1 MAVRWKA
8 GQRRKRWTE
17 QAVSLPADA
26 LIRLQEA
33 NVSVDSPPDASFT
46 NFAKQLQSFGELPST
61 FAQIAAT
68 KALSDA
74 LLSVLK
80 SNNILAETALF
91 LYVELLFLDNSRPLH
106 RGLLTPLSRLSKDWE
121 TKVANV
127 LNRRCLEYGQGG
139 IKHRR
144 FSIVGVATSISTL
157 PQRGILGGV
166 LETCLNLFALSSCY
180 DVSWVLE
187 YSNEGGRPPPNTME
201 DCQDAVGSLYYMLQH
216 YPQRFIDADLNARV
230 VSDATALQS
239 RHVPGDLE
247 ALNGKPAVNLEERD
261 IQLWSGSSG
270 PAVYGRIIRT
280 LIDVLQTSALSRDCV
295 VAAGVGLCAAA
306 QFQNTQE
313 KVALMLAKS
322 VFASSATC
330 SAALLSIVDGV
341 SEGPNHFG
349 LVDATIRDQCQSSLP
364 AEVSRFS
371 EFGKL
376 CILRGLL
383 TALPRS
389 TLNIPLLIREST
401 SAVNEGGSI
410 TGPAWKLWT
419 ILYDG
424 ILPALCALSEG
435 SVDSHFKFHTVTALQ
450 ICLQQVRASVTG
462 KLTQEAVGHLAE
474 AANIHKVLIRGYEPL
489 PQTMI
494 SRVLQIVWNNW
505 EDPLTQTVK
514 QVQAIFDLLVD
525 VQYVFAQQREID
537 DYGNAEV
544 SNGEF
549 VKQIASNL
557 LAEGRYRKGKY
568 VPLASLALRIGS
580 EKLLS
585 MKPNLLFDTF
595 HAQSDDDVCCSA
607 SSFLKTF
614 LERLKEDCWSSTG
627 EVMEG
632 DVAFRRL
639 WIPPLLTVLLS
650 GNSRLRTNL
659 NTYALPVAMRIDPDS
674 VVSILAFILDGADR
688 WGERSSLNWEDL
700 KGAPGLPSH
709 LAMHQR
715 VAALISVLK
724 VARSLGFIDGDIE
737 QVSNTASSASRV
749 SNGGLTSTLSETV
762 VVRIQNEVVQVP
774 VSWLELALTHLDDS
788 LRVDAAELICLNPKT
803 ASMPSSLEL
812 KMLKLS
818 IPLNMRCSSTSF
830 RMRWTSLLMKFFHRV
845 RTAAYRQHRL
855 EKELQPVK
863 VSSSAISYGDEKK
876 KKRVAAAEKQEGELN
891 NSQPN
896 EYEGDEQVSRDGV
909 SIAEM
914 QEFMQ
919 LLSQYLL
926 SSLYPSAPY
935 ERKNMAMELLKA
947 IIEVWSLSPDTKAME
962 TNSLVAET
970 FSPYQSGLLSAEA
983 TLVVVGAIV
992 DSWDKLRESAFRI
1005 LVRYPTPLPGLEST
1019 TSIEQILYWAKGLVN
1034 SPRVRESDAGALVLR
1049 LIFRK
1054 YVLDLGWTVNVHT
1067 VTTSTGLD
1075 KGSAELGP
1083 DRVGL
1088 AIAEYVESL
1097 NDWLEWGIDEGD
1109 KDLVKACSH
1118 SFVHGVLLTL
1128 RYTMEELPWTS
1139 LAVQVGAQRL
1149 RMALHKL
1156 ISLLL
1161 RVTTLTLWVVAANAL
1176 NLPPDMTSD
1185 TQAGVLDGIMDVNM
1199 DEESFEEDGDGVAP
1213 LEQMIMVGC
1222 WLSMKEVSLLLGT
1235 VAREVPLPG
1244 SSAEGDSTTSLSS
1257 EESTSGLLNAEL
1269 LEAMGAHF
1277 LQVLLAMKHNGAI
1290 DKTRTG
1296 FIALCDRLLRSPDP
1310 RLNKFPETWMI
1321 QLLERTGAK
1330 GQTVDNLL
1338 RRSAGIPA
1346 AFLALFLAE
1355 PDGAPKKLLPMAMKW
1370 LIDTSKKFVFSST
1383 KENAETNERKS
1394 SHGDDLVHVVDNTTD
1409 NMELQTKMKQRDE
1422 GVVPTVH
1429 AFNAMRVA
1437 FHDTNLATDTSGF
1450 CAEGLIT
1457 TIQAFSCPYWEVR
1470 NSATLAFAALVH
1482 RTIGFLNVYKRESA
1496 RRAITGFEFFHRF
1509 PTLHPFLL
1517 QELRSATL
1525 QLQHEEGHGY
1535 QGHGM
1540 TSTLHPSLG
1549 PVLIILSRLK
1559 PSVISTG
1566 VGDWVSPSAF
1576 RPYVTSC
1583 ATLENFHVRVLA
1595 SRALAPL
1602 VSSDDLPKV
1611 LLELAERLPCATYAP
1626 KNALSYSAIHGVL
1639 LQMTVLLTS
1648 NCSALPDLDM
1658 RQMILTKLYSEV
1670 EQRLWLG
1677 SIHHCPCHMVVGAFY
1692 SMLEAMLGIAKMCA
1706 QVLTSIGTL
1715 SSSLQAHLLHLCSEC
1730 LEDEIVGTASWKDS
1744 MRVLVCERAATLYF
1758 GTILSYWS
1766 SQSSDASTEGYSG
1779 LMMSVEHN
1787 RDHPSDMGAIK
1798 DLGLT
1803 FKRALSHRMYEVR
1816 LSTLKVLKKFS
1827 HCLTMPATEGSGWI
1841 GSYLQPLLVE
1851 RLSLETHPGCVRR
1864 ILHVFFAWRSVFLK
1878 QSSIPIITEDSNI
1891 AWNSASLVIWDRVLH
1906 IYKTSKHA
1914 KTKEVAM
1921 KCMGACLSQMLGYLC
1936 QGSEGDA
1943 DSKNTADRSSR
1954 PEPVR
1959 KAVDEWICLVNK
1971 HSAASESVNFRR
1983 ATAEAIVASRL
1994 LDQVPLVASKLAKD
2008 SKEGGR
2014 ELEFAEWYGRSLLQ
2028 VWCVC
2033 VKLLE
2038 DEDPDLR
2045 QSLALSL
2052 LDVLALSW
2060 GTDGNAHFNAAVPS
2074 QVERVVQLAFQCLS
2088 SHFGSWHVYW
2098 EMLAEWVWGSEDID
2112 ALLVNDVDLVRR
2124 LFDKEI
2130 DNHHEEELVFVQ
2142 LCCLHLRQLMPR
2154 GPMSSSP
2161 EVQSSTSLQGA
2172 HLQKSESC
2180 EAFVGVWRQRFLD
2193 QAKSCA
2199 ELTLR
2204 MQEKMSWV
2212 GGVTNHQDAFKMV
2225 YRRLLGLLTFARP
2238 CSSSQTQVLK
2248 EQLLEIS
2255 RLLQQLPLNPLVSNV
2270 MFKVLQAYETHAG
2283 IDLDAAAYRVSMG
2296 LAFCDKFEPLFLVE

>member
-17 QAVSLPADA
+17 QAVSLPATV
-26 LIRLQEA
+26 LILLQEA
-33 NVSVDSPPDASFT
+33 TVSVDLSSDASFT
-46 NFAKQLQSFGELPST
+46 NFAKQLLSFGELPNT

-80 SNNILAETALF
+80 SGHVSAQTALL
-91 LYVELLFLDNSRPLH
+91 LYAELLFLHNSRPLH
-106 RGLLTPLSRLSKDWE
+106 RGLLTPLARLSKDWE
-121 TKVANV
+121 IKVANAFK
-127 LNRRCLEYGQGG
+127 RCCLEYGQGG
-139 IKHRR
+139 LKHQR
-144 FSIVGVATSISTL
+144 FSLVGVASSVSNL
-157 PQRGILGGV
+157 PQPGILRGV
-166 LETCLNLFALSSCY
+166 LEICLNIFTLSACY
-180 DVSWVLE
+180 DVAWVLE

-201 DCQDAVGSLYYMLQH
+201 DTQDAVGSLYYVLQH
-216 YPQRFIDADLNARV
+216 YPQWFMSADSNSSFCSDGVTFIG
-230 VSDATALQS
+230 T
-239 RHVPGDLE
+239 PGDLGIK
-247 ALNGKPAVNLEERD
+247 NDKPAVNTEGKT
-261 IQLWSGSSG
+261 IQFWSRSG
-270 PAVYGRIIRT
+270 HAVYGSVVRT

-306 QFQNTQE
+306 LFQNSQE
-313 KVALMLAKS
+313 EVALLLAKS
-322 VFASSATC
+322 VFTDSAAQ
-330 SAALLSIVDGV
+330 SIALLSIADGV
-341 SEGPNHFG
+341 SEGLNNFG
-349 LVDATIRDQCQSSLP
+349 MLDAAIREQCQSSFP

-376 CILRGLL
+376 CVLRGLL
-383 TALPRS
+383 TALPREA
-389 TLNIPLLIREST
+389 LNIPLLIRGSNSSAESNT
-401 SAVNEGGSI
+401 GNEGGS
-410 TGPAWKLWT
+410 TAEPAWRLWT
-419 ILYDG
+419 VLYDG
-424 ILPALCALSEG
+424 ILPALCTLSEG
-435 SVDSHFKFHTVTALQ
+435 PVDSHFKFHTVTALQ
-450 ICLQQVRASVTG
+450 ICLQQVRASMTG
-462 KLTQEAVGHLAE
+462 KLTQEALGRLAE
-474 AANIHKVLIRGYEPL
+474 AASIHKVLISGYEPL
-489 PQTMI
+489 PSTMV
-494 SRVLQIVWNNW
+494 SRILQIVWNNW

-525 VQYVFAQQREID
+525 VQFVFAQHLEND
-537 DYGNAEV
+537 DIANVEV

-549 VKQIASNL
+549 VKQIALNL

-568 VPLASLALRIGS
+568 VPLASLTVRIGA
-580 EKLLS
+580 EKMLS
-585 MKPNLLFDTF
+585 MNPNLLFDTF
-595 HAQSDDDVCCSA
+595 HAQSDDDVCCAA

-614 LERLKEDCWSSTG
+614 LERLKADCWSSFG
-627 EVMEG
+627 GVMEG

-674 VVSILAFILDGADR
+674 VVSILAFILDGANK
-688 WGERSSLNWEDL
+688 WGERSNVNWEYL
-700 KGAPGLPSH
+700 RGAPGLPSH
-709 LAMHQR
+709 LTMHQR
-715 VAALISVLK
+715 VAAVVSVLK
-724 VARSLGFIDGDIE
+724 VARSLSLIDGDIE
-737 QVSNTASSASRV
+737 QEYNSASSFSRV
-749 SNGGLTSTLSETV
+749 SNGDLSSSPSEAV
-762 VVRIQNEVVQVP
+762 VVRIQNEIVQVP
-774 VSWLELALTHLDDS
+774 LSWLEQALTHLDDS

-830 RMRWTSLLMKFFHRV
+830 RMRWTSLLKKFFNRV
-845 RTAAYRQHRL
+845 RTAAWRQHRL
-855 EKELQPVK
+855 ENEPQPVK

-876 KKRVAAAEKQEGELN
+876 KKRVAAAEKQKKGSTN
-891 NSQPN
+891 PQAN
-896 EYEGDEQVSRDGV
+896 EHEDGEQVSKDGV

-935 ERKNMAMELLKA
+935 ERKNMAMELLNA
-947 IIEVWSLSPDTKAME
+947 IIEVWSLSPQTKPVE
-962 TNSLVAET
+962 NNSLVAEG
-970 FSPYQSGLLSAEA
+970 FSPYQAGLLSAEA
-983 TLVVVGAIV
+983 TLVIVGAIV

-1019 TSIEQILYWAKGLVN
+1019 TSIEHILHWAKGLVS

-1067 VTTSTGLD
+1067 VITSTDEG
-1075 KGSAELGP
+1075 KECGEVGP
-1083 DRVGL
+1083 DRIGL

-1097 NDWLEWGIDEGD
+1097 NDWLKWGIDEGD

-1139 LAVQVGAQRL
+1139 VAVQVGAHRL
-1149 RMALHKL
+1149 RIALHKL

-1161 RVTTLTLWVVAANAL
+1161 RVTTMTLWVVAANAL

-1185 TQAGVLDGIMDVNM
+1185 TQAGMLDDIMDINL
-1199 DEESFEEDGDGVAP
+1199 DEEDFEDGEGVAP
-1213 LEQMIMVGC
+1213 VEQMIMVGC

-1235 VAREVPLPG
+1235 IAREVPLPG
-1244 SSAEGDSTTSLSS
+1244 LAEGDSAISQESKS
-1257 EESTSGLLNAEL
+1257 ELLNAEQ

-1310 RLNKFPETWMI
+1310 RLNKLPESWMN

-1355 PDGAPKKLLPMAMKW
+1355 PDGAPKKLLPMAMEW
-1370 LIDTSKKFVFSST
+1370 LIDTSRTFVFAST
-1383 KENAETNERKS
+1383 KDNAGQS
-1394 SHGDDLVHVVDNTTD
+1394 SHGDDLVHVVDNTVD
-1409 NMELQTKMKQRDE
+1409 NMEIQTRMKQRDE

-1450 CAEGLIT
+1450 CADGLIT
-1457 TIQAFSCPYWEVR
+1457 AIQAFSCPYWEVR

-1482 RTIGFLNVYKRESA
+1482 RCIGFLNVYKRESA

-1517 QELRSATL
+1517 QELSSATL
-1525 QLQHEEGHGY
+1525 QLQHEEGSGGY

-1559 PSVISTG
+1559 PSVISSG
-1566 VGDWVSPSAF
+1566 VGDWLSPSAF

-1602 VSSDDLPKV
+1602 VSSDDLLAV
-1611 LLELAERLPCATYAP
+1611 LLKLAESLPVARNASN
-1626 KNALSYSAIHGVL
+1626 NALSNSAIHGVL
-1639 LQMTVLLTS
+1639 LQMTVLLNS
-1648 NCSALPDLDM
+1648 NCSALPDLDK
-1658 RQMILTKLYSEV
+1658 RQMIVTELYGEV
-1670 EQRLWLG
+1670 ERRQWLG
-1677 SIHHCPCHMVVGAFY
+1677 SIRLCPCHMVVGSFF
-1692 SMLEAMLGIAKMCA
+1692 SVLEAMLGIAKTCA
-1706 QVLTSIGTL
+1706 RGLISMEAFM
-1715 SSSLQAHLLHLCSEC
+1715 SSLRGHLLHLCSEC
-1730 LEDEIVGTASWKDS
+1730 LEDEIEGTASWKDS
-1744 MRVLVCERAATLYF
+1744 MQVLVRERAANLYF
-1758 GTILSYWS
+1758 TTILSNWS
-1766 SQSSDASTEGYSG
+1766 SQSSDVSTMEHNGDSPLELTEVKNLG
-1779 LMMSVEHN
+1779 LMFS
-1787 RDHPSDMGAIK
+1787 
-1798 DLGLT
+1798 
-1803 FKRALSHRMYEVR
+1803 RALSHIMYEVR
-1816 LSTLKVLKKFS
+1816 LATLKVLKKFS
-1827 HCLTMPATEGSGWI
+1827 LCLTEPTCEGAGWI
-1841 GSYLQPLLVE
+1841 CSYLQPLLVE
-1851 RLSLETHPGCVRR
+1851 RLSSETHPGCVRR
-1864 ILHVFFAWRSVFLK
+1864 ILHVFFAWRSVFRRQK
-1878 QSSIPIITEDSNI
+1878 SAPVDSAI
-1891 AWNSASLVIWDRVLH
+1891 AWESASLMIWDRVLH
-1906 IYKTSKHA
+1906 IYKTSKHT

-1921 KCMGACLSQMLGYLC
+1921 KCMGACLGQMLGWL
-1936 QGSEGDA
+1936 A
-1943 DSKNTADRSSR
+1943 DGVMRSSNIVDPG
-1954 PEPVR
+1954 PELVR
-1959 KAVDEWICLVNK
+1959 RAVDEWICLVK
-1971 HSAASESVNFRR
+1971 EHSAASESANFRR
-1983 ATAEAIVASRL
+1983 ATALAIVASKF
-1994 LDQVPLVASKLAKD
+1994 LDQVPWVASKLA
-2008 SKEGGR
+2008 SKEGGLV
-2014 ELEFAEWYGRSLLQ
+2014 LEFAEWYGKSLLQ

-2038 DEDPDLR
+2038 DEDPELR

-2052 LDVLALSW
+2052 LDVLAFSS
-2060 GTDGNAHFNAAVPS
+2060 GTNGNAHFNAAVPS

-2088 SHFGSWHVYW
+2088 SHFGWWQVYW
-2098 EMLAEWVWGSEDID
+2098 EVLAEWVLGSEDID
-2112 ALLVNDVDLVRR
+2112 ALLVNDMDLVRR

-2142 LCCLHLRQLMPR
+2142 LCCLHLRRL
-2154 GPMSSSP
+2154 
-2161 EVQSSTSLQGA
+2161 LNC
-2172 HLQKSESC
+2172 ESC
-2180 EAFVGVWRQRFLD
+2180 SEAFVGVWRHRFLE

-2199 ELTLR
+2199 ELTIR

-2225 YRRLLGLLTFARP
+2225 YRRLLGLLTFAGP
-2238 CSSSQTQVLK
+2238 CISSETQTLK
-2248 EQLLEIS
+2248 DQLLEIS
-2255 RLLQQLPLNPLVSNV
+2255 GLLQQLPLNPLVSNV
-2270 MFKVLQAYETHAG
+2270 MFKVLQAYETHAA
-2283 IDLDAAAYRVSMG
+2283 IDLGSAAYRVSLG